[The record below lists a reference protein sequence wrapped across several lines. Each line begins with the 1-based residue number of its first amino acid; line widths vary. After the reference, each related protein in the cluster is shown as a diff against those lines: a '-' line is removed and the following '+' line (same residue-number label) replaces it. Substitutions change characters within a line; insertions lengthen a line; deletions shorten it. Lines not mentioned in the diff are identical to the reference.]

1 MKHIENEVSALLTP
15 IFYTL
20 RVPHWASFDK
30 TDDDARVPTA
40 PTGHRIPAQSEA
52 LGTRYPLVLA
62 F

>member
-1 MKHIENEVSALLTP
+1 MEKEGSALLTP

-30 TDDDARVPTA
+30 AYDDDRVPTA
-40 PTGHRIPAQSEA
+40 PTGHRIPTQSEA